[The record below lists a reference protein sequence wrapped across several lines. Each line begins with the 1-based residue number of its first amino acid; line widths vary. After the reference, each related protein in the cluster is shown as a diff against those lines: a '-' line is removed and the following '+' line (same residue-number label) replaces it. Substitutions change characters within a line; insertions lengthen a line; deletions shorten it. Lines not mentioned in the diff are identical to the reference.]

1 MFWGNI
7 IMWICC
13 LYNYDMHVAGF
24 CFISGAMTRTR
35 KGKNTIKLD
44 QPGAISNI
52 SQTPNKSIRVEV
64 GVWNRRLH
72 QWLLGAA
79 ILILDISY
87 VWKKKC
93 WSIDISWK
101 SLLSLSPHHSTVD
114 WEKKSVFIFIFPQ
127 TSLCIGVLNS
137 FPFPSVSFSVFTVH
151 CCQAV
156 VLWRHKEELFF
167 PCSSIIIL
175 ITFSP

>member
-1 MFWGNI
+1 MVFFIVNMFWGNI

-52 SQTPNKSIRVEV
+52 SQTPNQSIRVEV

-101 SLLSLSPHHSTVD
+101 SLLSLSPQHSRLGE
-114 WEKKSVFIFIFPQ
+114 EKCLHFYFSTNQFVHWSFKLLSVSQCFIFSIYC
-127 TSLCIGVLNS
+127 SLL
-137 FPFPSVSFSVFTVH
+137 PSS
-151 CCQAV
+151 
-156 VLWRHKEELFF
+156 
-167 PCSSIIIL
+167 CSL
-175 ITFSP
+175 KT

>member
-1 MFWGNI
+1 
-7 IMWICC
+7 
-13 LYNYDMHVAGF
+13 MHVAGF

-52 SQTPNKSIRVEV
+52 SQTPNQSIRVEV

-87 VWKKKC
+87 VWEKKMLKYWHLMKKSPVFKSTSQHSRLGEEKC
-93 WSIDISWK
+93 LHFYFSTDQFVHWSFKLLSVSQCFIFSIYC
-101 SLLSLSPHHSTVD
+101 SLLPSSCSLKT
-114 WEKKSVFIFIFPQ
+114 
-127 TSLCIGVLNS
+127 
-137 FPFPSVSFSVFTVH
+137 
-151 CCQAV
+151 
-156 VLWRHKEELFF
+156 
-167 PCSSIIIL
+167 
-175 ITFSP
+175 